1 MNQIK
6 LFLAFAFILITTV
19 SGQQLDLNNIKIDDV
34 KNLLGNLLGNEEKNK
49 ANWSGIVGD
58 PNFNVADRIAIND
71 VIDAYGIYW
80 DTNNLDGYL
89 SLFTDDAIGVSY
101 NSNGEKLTYPIKD
114 EIQVANNKER
124 MIYFVDNKIQRRHI
138 MSNTMFIELTE
149 NFAHLKKYM
158 ILLTTNSN
166 LKTEIVSPVFYDY
179 KFKKIDGIWK
189 INYREFNLD
198 SPLDLAMKP

>member
-6 LFLAFAFILITTV
+6 LFLVFAFILITTV

-114 EIQVANNKER
+114 EIQIANNKER

>member
-6 LFLAFAFILITTV
+6 LFLVFAFILITTV

-34 KNLLGNLLGNEEKNK
+34 KNLLGNVLGNKEKNK

-114 EIQVANNKER
+114 EIQIANNKER

-179 KFKKIDGIWK
+179 KFKKIEGIWK
-189 INYREFNLD
+189 ITYREFNLD
-198 SPLDLAMKP
+198 SPLDFSIKP

>member
-6 LFLAFAFILITTV
+6 LFLVFAFILITTV

-34 KNLLGNLLGNEEKNK
+34 KNLLGNVLGNEEKNK

>member
-6 LFLAFAFILITTV
+6 LFLVFVFILITTV

-34 KNLLGNLLGNEEKNK
+34 KNLLGNVLGNKEKNK

-114 EIQVANNKER
+114 EIQIANNKER

-158 ILLTTNSN
+158 TLLTTNSN

>member
-6 LFLAFAFILITTV
+6 LFLVFTFILITTAN
-19 SGQQLDLNNIKIDDV
+19 GQQFDFNNIKIDDV
-34 KNLLGNLLGNEEKNK
+34 KNLLGNVLGKEENKK

-58 PNFNVADRIAIND
+58 TNFNVADRIAIND

-101 NSNGEKLTYPIKD
+101 NSNGEKLTYSIKD
-114 EIQVANNKER
+114 EIQTVNNNER
-124 MIYFVDNKIQRRHI
+124 MDYFMDNKIQRRHM
-138 MSNTMFIELTE
+138 MSNTLFIELTE
-149 NFAHLKKYM
+149 SFAHLKKYM
-158 ILLTTNSN
+158 TLLTTNNN

-179 KFKKIDGIWK
+179 KLKKIEGIWR
-189 INYREFNLD
+189 ITFREFNLD
-198 SPLDLAMKP
+198 SPLDLAIKP

>member
-6 LFLAFAFILITTV
+6 LFLVFVFILITTV

-34 KNLLGNLLGNEEKNK
+34 KNLLGNVLGNKEKNK

-101 NSNGEKLTYPIKD
+101 NSNGEKLTFPIKD

-138 MSNTMFIELTE
+138 MSNTMFIDLTE

>member
-6 LFLAFAFILITTV
+6 LFLVFAFILITTV

-34 KNLLGNLLGNEEKNK
+34 KNLLGNVLGNEEKNK

-114 EIQVANNKER
+114 EIQIANNKER

-138 MSNTMFIELTE
+138 MSNTMFIDLTE

>member
-6 LFLAFAFILITTV
+6 LFLVFAFILITTV

-101 NSNGEKLTYPIKD
+101 NSNGEKLTYSIKD
-114 EIQVANNKER
+114 EIQTVNNNER
-124 MIYFVDNKIQRRHI
+124 MDYFMDNKIQRRHM
-138 MSNTMFIELTE
+138 MSNTLFIELTE
-149 NFAHLKKYM
+149 SFAHLKKYM
-158 ILLTTNSN
+158 TLLTTNNN

-179 KFKKIDGIWK
+179 KLKKIEGIWR
-189 INYREFNLD
+189 ITYREFNLD
-198 SPLDLAMKP
+198 SPLDLAIKP

>member
-6 LFLAFAFILITTV
+6 LFLVFTFILIITAN
-19 SGQQLDLNNIKIDDV
+19 GQQFDFNNIKIDDV
-34 KNLLGNLLGNEEKNK
+34 KNLLGNVLGKEENKK

-58 PNFNVADRIAIND
+58 TNFNVADRIAIND

-101 NSNGEKLTYPIKD
+101 NSNGEKLTYSIKD
-114 EIQVANNKER
+114 EIQTVNNNER
-124 MIYFVDNKIQRRHI
+124 MDYFMDNKIQRRHM
-138 MSNTMFIELTE
+138 MSNTLFIELTE
-149 NFAHLKKYM
+149 SFAHLKKYM
-158 ILLTTNSN
+158 TLLTTNNN

-179 KFKKIDGIWK
+179 KLKKIEGIWR
-189 INYREFNLD
+189 ITFREFNLD
-198 SPLDLAMKP
+198 SPLDLAIKP

>member
-6 LFLAFAFILITTV
+6 LFLVFTFILIITAN
-19 SGQQLDLNNIKIDDV
+19 GQQFDFNNIKIDDV
-34 KNLLGNLLGNEEKNK
+34 KNLLGNVLGKEENKK
-49 ANWSGIVGD
+49 ANWSGIIGD
-58 PNFNVADRIAIND
+58 TNFNVADRIAIND

-138 MSNTMFIELTE
+138 MSNTMFIDLTE

>member
-6 LFLAFAFILITTV
+6 LFLVFTFILIITAN
-19 SGQQLDLNNIKIDDV
+19 GQQFDFNNIKIDDV
-34 KNLLGNLLGNEEKNK
+34 KNLLGNVLGKEENKK

-58 PNFNVADRIAIND
+58 TNFNVADRIAIND

-101 NSNGEKLTYPIKD
+101 NSNGEKLTYSIKD
-114 EIQVANNKER
+114 EIQIVNNNER
-124 MIYFVDNKIQRRHI
+124 MDYFMDNKMQRRHM
-138 MSNTMFIELTE
+138 MSNTLFIELTE
-149 NFAHLKKYM
+149 SFAHLKKYM
-158 ILLTTNSN
+158 TLLTTNDN

-179 KFKKIDGIWK
+179 KLKKIEGIWR
-189 INYREFNLD
+189 ITFREFNLD
-198 SPLDLAMKP
+198 SPLDLAIKP